1 MTILSLK
8 KNLTFFTALT
18 GTVIGTMHVVNRI
31 FQYISTADNILSDD
45 KYDYYNWRFGKITYK
60 KTGSGSPVLL
70 IHDLNVCSSSYE
82 FEKVC
87 SKLSKINTVYSIDLL
102 GCGRSDRPAFTY
114 TNFLYVELITNFIKH
129 IIGEKTDVIVSGE
142 SCPFVLM
149 ACANDD
155 SIINKVVM
163 INPPNLV
170 KMAKI
175 PTKASKL
182 FKKLIFTPVIGT
194 FIYNLNVNKKTIL
207 QKFIFSYYYAQNDIK
222 ERDILTYF
230 ESSHKDHTHS
240 KYLYACQKSRYL
252 NANIVHCL
260 SRLTNSIYIIVGNSN
275 PENILAANEYQNYL
289 PSIEIKGIAKAKQMP
304 HMEKPE
310 EFFSD
315 VKIFL
320 SDAQ

>member
-31 FQYISTADNILSDD
+31 FQYISTADNMLSDD

-87 SKLSKINTVYSIDLL
+87 SKLSKTNTVYSIDLL
-102 GCGRSDRPAFTY
+102 GCGLSDRPAFTY

-155 SIINKVVM
+155 SIINKVC
-163 INPPNLV
+163 L
-170 KMAKI
+170 
-175 PTKASKL
+175 
-182 FKKLIFTPVIGT
+182 
-194 FIYNLNVNKKTIL
+194 
-207 QKFIFSYYYAQNDIK
+207 
-222 ERDILTYF
+222 
-230 ESSHKDHTHS
+230 
-240 KYLYACQKSRYL
+240 LY
-252 NANIVHCL
+252 
-260 SRLTNSIYIIVGNSN
+260 T
-275 PENILAANEYQNYL
+275 
-289 PSIEIKGIAKAKQMP
+289 
-304 HMEKPE
+304 
-310 EFFSD
+310 
-315 VKIFL
+315 
-320 SDAQ
+320 SDAADEL

>member
-1 MTILSLK
+1 M
-8 KNLTFFTALT
+8 
-18 GTVIGTMHVVNRI
+18 
-31 FQYISTADNILSDD
+31 Y
-45 KYDYYNWRFGKITYK
+45 
-60 KTGSGSPVLL
+60 VLL
-70 IHDLNVCSSSYE
+70 PTNLK
-82 FEKVC
+82 KVC
-87 SKLSKINTVYSIDLL
+87 SKLSKTNTVYSIDLL

-252 NANIVHCL
+252 NAKYCSSVWKGSEQYLHLNIVTFDKHKDIWNAYGL
-260 SRLTNSIYIIVGNSN
+260 YGMIQNKS
-275 PENILAANEYQNYL
+275 EY
-289 PSIEIKGIAKAKQMP
+289 P
-304 HMEKPE
+304 
-310 EFFSD
+310 
-315 VKIFL
+315 FL
-320 SDAQ
+320 

>member
-1 MTILSLK
+1 MKNKLKSCAILATLGTITIHLINKTLIEMATKDSLL
-8 KNLTFFTALT
+8 NSSE
-18 GTVIGTMHVVNRI
+18 GN
-31 FQYISTADNILSDD
+31 Y
-45 KYDYYNWRFGKITYK
+45 YDWRFGKIYYRK
-60 KTGSGSPVLL
+60 QGNGKPLL
-70 IHDLNVCSSSYE
+70 LLHDLDAESSGVE
-82 FEKVC
+82 WKKVAAILAEKY
-87 SKLSKINTVYSIDLL
+87 TVYTVDLL
-102 GCGRSDRPAFTY
+102 GCGRSEKPNITY

-289 PSIEIKGIAKAKQMP
+289 PSIEIKGIAKTKQMP

>member
-1 MTILSLK
+1 
-8 KNLTFFTALT
+8 
-18 GTVIGTMHVVNRI
+18 
-31 FQYISTADNILSDD
+31 
-45 KYDYYNWRFGKITYK
+45 
-60 KTGSGSPVLL
+60 
-70 IHDLNVCSSSYE
+70 
-82 FEKVC
+82 
-87 SKLSKINTVYSIDLL
+87 
-102 GCGRSDRPAFTY
+102 
-114 TNFLYVELITNFIKH
+114 
-129 IIGEKTDVIVSGE
+129 
-142 SCPFVLM
+142 
-149 ACANDD
+149 
-155 SIINKVVM
+155 
-163 INPPNLV
+163 
-170 KMAKI
+170 MAKI

-289 PSIEIKGIAKAKQMP
+289 PSIEIKGIAKTKQMP

>member
-31 FQYISTADNILSDD
+31 FQYISTADNMLSDD

-87 SKLSKINTVYSIDLL
+87 SKLSKTNTVYSIDLL

-230 ESSHKDHTHS
+230 ESS
-240 KYLYACQKSRYL
+240 
-252 NANIVHCL
+252 L
-260 SRLTNSIYIIVGNSN
+260 SLIHI
-275 PENILAANEYQNYL
+275 
-289 PSIEIKGIAKAKQMP
+289 
-304 HMEKPE
+304 
-310 EFFSD
+310 
-315 VKIFL
+315 
-320 SDAQ
+320 